1 MFGSKQ
7 KSREKMAGAIEKALG
22 KPGWLESVTVSEE
35 GRAIL
40 VIRAEAA
47 DAATAEARRI
57 EAENAAS
64 RITGITSVTSVL
76 TAEAGPA
83 SARSASRAQAHT
95 HDHAA
100 HAHAAPGSTGLSL
113 SPSPPAG
120 TRRVSKGARLS
131 DEALSQGAPPAAA
144 SLRPIPGIARILV
157 VASAKGGVGKSTVSI
172 NLAAAMARAGMKVG
186 LLDADIYGPSLPT
199 MLGTVEAEPKTS
211 ENRKLIPIEAHGMK
225 TLSIGYL
232 SDPDAPMIWRGPIVM
247 SAITQ
252 MLNDAEWG
260 TQEDPLDI
268 LIIDTPPGTGDAQLA
283 LAQKVPVTAA
293 LIVTT
298 PQEVA
303 LADVRRGAAMFAKTH
318 VPVIGIAETMSWFE
332 DPAGNRHY
340 LMGQSGGKRMA
351 DALGLPL
358 LAEIP
363 MLQSIREAGDAGT
376 PAALVEGPAA
386 DVFMKL
392 ARNVAIALDELV
404 TKPAPEIV
412 FED

>member
-1 MFGSKQ
+1 MFGSRQ
-7 KSREKMAGAIEKALG
+7 KSREKLAAAVRNALG
-22 KPGWLESVTVSEE
+22 APDWLESVTVGEE

-40 VIRAEAA
+40 VIRA
-47 DAATAEARRI
+47 DSSDTATAEARRI
-57 EAENAAS
+57 EAENAAA
-64 RITGITSVTSVL
+64 RISGIEKVTTVL
-76 TAEAGPA
+76 TAEKAPGHGH
-83 SARSASRAQAHT
+83 S
-95 HDHAA
+95 
-100 HAHAAPGSTGLSL
+100 HAHPGHREDKSGQIRTNPDIPLT
-113 SPSPPAG
+113 PSPPAG
-120 TRRVSKGARLS
+120 TRRVTKGARLS
-131 DEALSQGAPPAAA
+131 DEALSQGAPPSATPM
-144 SLRPIPGIARILV
+144 RPIPGIARILV
-157 VASAKGGVGKSTVSI
+157 VASAKGGVGKSTVSV
-172 NLAAAMARAGMKVG
+172 NLAAAMAKAGMKVG
-186 LLDADIYGPSLPT
+186 LLDADIYGPSIPT
-199 MLGTVEAEPKTS
+199 MLGTVNAEPATS
-211 ENRKLIPIEAHGMK
+211 PAKKLVPVEAHGLK

-252 MLNDAEWG
+252 LLNDAEWG
-260 TQEDPLDI
+260 TKEDPLDL

-283 LAQKVPVTAA
+283 IAQKVPVTAA

-340 LMGQSGGKRMA
+340 LMGEGGGRKMA
-351 DALGLPL
+351 EALGLPL

-363 MLQSIREAGDAGT
+363 MLQAIREAGDAGT
-376 PAALVEGPAA
+376 PVALSNGPAA
-386 DVFMKL
+386 DVFLKL

>member
-1 MFGSKQ
+1 MFGSRQ
-7 KSREKMAGAIEKALG
+7 KSREKLAASVRSALG
-22 KPGWLESVTVSEE
+22 MPDWLESVTVGED

-40 VIRAEAA
+40 VIRADMA

-64 RITGITSVTSVL
+64 RIAGIEKVTTVL
-76 TAEAGPA
+76 TAETASKPGHSHTPKRPDPA
-83 SARSASRAQAHT
+83 SS
-95 HDHAA
+95 
-100 HAHAAPGSTGLSL
+100 GLNL
-113 SPSPPAG
+113 TPAPPAG
-120 TRRVSKGARLS
+120 TRRVTKGARLS
-131 DEALSQGAPPAAA
+131 DEAMTQGAPPPATAM
-144 SLRPIPGIARILV
+144 RPIPGIARILV
-157 VASAKGGVGKSTVSI
+157 VASAKGGVGKSTVAV
-172 NLAAAMARAGMKVG
+172 NLAAAMAKAGMKVG
-186 LLDADIYGPSLPT
+186 LLDADIYGPSIPT
-199 MLGTVEAEPKTS
+199 MLGTVNAEPGTS
-211 ENRKLIPIEAHGMK
+211 PGKKLVPVEAHGMK

-252 MLNDAEWG
+252 LLNDAEWG
-260 TQEDPLDI
+260 TAEDPLDI

-283 LAQKVPVTAA
+283 IAQKVPVTAA
-293 LIVTT
+293 IIVTT

-340 LMGQSGGKRMA
+340 LMGEGGGEKMA
-351 DALGLPL
+351 KALGLPL

-363 MLQSIREAGDAGT
+363 MLQAIREAGDAGM
-376 PAALVEGPAA
+376 PAALVKGPAA
-386 DVFMKL
+386 DVFLKL
-392 ARNVAIALDELV
+392 ARSVAIALDELV